1 LADEGARVSRASS
14 TSSTEPT
21 PTEWLGPGDALAWA
35 CAEHAEL
42 DAIVFPEGG
51 RLLSYSELNRQS
63 DLAARGL
70 LALGAAKG
78 DVVAVW
84 CESGPEWVVLQFA
97 VARAGGVLLP
107 LNPRF
112 GTVELDYILK
122 HSRAKYLL
130 TEEGFN
136 ATDCIGVIR
145 ALVPEIGSEG
155 DTFSSK
161 RFPALKG
168 VILLSGSSRGMI
180 GISRILSQGE
190 AVPSDDLE
198 KRSASIMPH
207 DPVLLPYAS
216 GTTGYPKGVLLSH
229 AAVVGAGFRA
239 GENQRLTPED
249 RICLPLPLFHV
260 AGCVLGILGG
270 VTHGSAVVLPK
281 GRTPFQIF
289 THLEKER
296 CSSLYGTPNI
306 FHSLIRSGMAERFQT
321 GGLRTGL
328 VAGGS
333 CPPGLVREVIQR
345 LSIPELTTG
354 YGLSETGGL
363 VTQTS
368 PGDKMNKRF
377 ETAGLP
383 VPGMEV
389 RVVEPGTNMPVP
401 PGVQGEVCCR
411 GEGLMEGYH
420 HMEMAT
426 AAAMDE
432 EGWLHSGDLGFLDDD
447 GYLTISGRIKDII
460 VKEGENVYP
469 REVEEFL
476 STMEGILDVQV
487 VSVPSGPAK
496 EEVGAFI
503 ILKDSFEY
511 TAEDVV
517 DFCRGR
523 IASFKIPEHIAFIDK
538 YPLSMS
544 GKIQRH
550 RMRELAHEVF
560 GTSGKECD
568 DT

>member
-1 LADEGARVSRASS
+1 MRGARVSRASS

-21 PTEWLGPGDALAWA
+21 STEWLGPGDALAWA
-35 CAEHAEL
+35 CAEHAER

-51 RLLSYSELNRQS
+51 RLLSYSELNRQT

-78 DVVAVW
+78 DVVAIW

-130 TEEGFN
+130 TAEGFK

-155 DTFSSK
+155 DTLSSK

-168 VILLSGSSRGMI
+168 VILLSGASRGMI
-180 GISRILSQGE
+180 GISRILTQGE
-190 AVPSDDLE
+190 AVPNGDLE
-198 KRSASIMPH
+198 KRSASIRPH

-229 AAVVGAGFRA
+229 AAVVAAGFRA

-270 VTHGSAVVLPK
+270 VTHGSAVVLPR

-368 PGDKMNKRF
+368 PGDEMSKRV
-377 ETAGLP
+377 ETVGRP
-383 VPGMEV
+383 VPTMEV
-389 RVVEPGTNMPVP
+389 LVVEPGTGMAVP
-401 PGVQGEVCCR
+401 PGVQGEVLCR
-411 GEGLMEGYH
+411 GAGLMQGYH
-420 HMEMAT
+420 RMEMAT
-426 AAAMDE
+426 AAVMDE
-432 EGWLHSGDLGFLDDD
+432 QGWLHTGDLGFLDDD
-447 GYLTISGRIKDII
+447 GYLTISGRIKDLI
-460 VKEGENVYP
+460 VHNGENVYP

-476 STMEGILDVQV
+476 STMEGILDVQIV
-487 VSVPSGPAK
+487 GVPSGPGR

-503 ILKDSFEY
+503 ILKDEY
-511 TAEDVV
+511 EHSAEDVR
-517 DFCRGR
+517 DYCRGR
-523 IASFKIPEHIAFIDK
+523 IAPFKVPEHIAFLER

-544 GKIQRH
+544 GKIQKH
-550 RMRELAHEVF
+550 RLREMAIEMFSASEREEVHR
-560 GTSGKECD
+560 
-568 DT
+568 